1 MDLILVLGL
10 PIALLAATIAYA
22 ISVLVRP
29 RRLSTVG
36 APQEGLAASGLR
48 ADQRQSRPS
57 PQRMLLVIVTM
68 VGAFI
73 AVPTLLVGFFV
84 ASALLAPEI
93 RWEFPDGFRGWV
105 VVRHEDTGCPAM
117 DQDGRIR
124 VIKVDQRG
132 CGCTSDP
139 IPERW
144 RPSYAYVHP
153 DGARTEILSTGWGG
167 GGAVW
172 GGATAPRQDS
182 MPFPEHTFF
191 VGTEEEF
198 KSGRFPPPG
207 PRRWSPCSPTG

>member
-36 APQEGLAASGLR
+36 APHEDAATSGLG
-48 ADQRQSRPS
+48 ADQRQPRPLL
-57 PQRMLLVIVTM
+57 QRVPLVLVTA
-68 VGAFI
+68 VGAFLV
-73 AVPTLLVGFFV
+73 VPVVLVGVFV
-84 ASALLAPEI
+84 ASVLLAPEI

-105 VVRHEDTGCPAM
+105 VVRHEDPSCPAM
-117 DQDGRIR
+117 VQDGPTR
-124 VIKVDQRG
+124 VITLDQPG

-139 IPERW
+139 LPERW